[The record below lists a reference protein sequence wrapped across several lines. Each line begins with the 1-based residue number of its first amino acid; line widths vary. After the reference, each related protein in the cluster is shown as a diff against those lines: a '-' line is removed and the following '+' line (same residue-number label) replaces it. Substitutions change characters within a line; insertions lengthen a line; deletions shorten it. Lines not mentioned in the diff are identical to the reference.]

1 MDTPASALSF
11 IALLLS
17 LLSRS
22 NAPRRIRLF
31 LLSAALICL
40 VNTFVMFVIH
50 DTEHS
55 PMRLFT
61 VAIGVLCALTLLV
74 ASFSF
79 ASNGVLRSRSQR
91 DVVLFASTGV
101 LLINSVFSLLN
112 NPDAFTISLYLLELL
127 ALVHIV
133 FSAALLRADC
143 AEMNH

>member
-1 MDTPASALSF
+1 
-11 IALLLS
+11 
-17 LLSRS
+17 
-22 NAPRRIRLF
+22 
-31 LLSAALICL
+31 
-40 VNTFVMFVIH
+40 
-50 DTEHS
+50 
-55 PMRLFT
+55 MRLFT
-61 VAIGVLCALTLLV
+61 VAIGVLCALTMLV

-91 DVVLFASTGV
+91 DVVVFASTGV

>member
-1 MDTPASALSF
+1 MDTLASALSF

-22 NAPRRIRLF
+22 DAPRRIRLF
-31 LLSAALICL
+31 LLLAALICL

-61 VAIGVLCALTLLV
+61 VAIGVLCVLIMLV
-74 ASFSF
+74 SSFSF

-91 DVVLFASTGV
+91 DVVLFASTGFFS
-101 LLINSVFSLLN
+101 LTQCSVF
-112 NPDAFTISLYLLELL
+112 
-127 ALVHIV
+127 
-133 FSAALLRADC
+133 
-143 AEMNH
+143 